1 MGEKRLRIYLY
12 MSKYSDNSE
21 IVPDALLPVLSD
33 PVAVQVAEFFGA
45 FSDASRVKLVS
56 VLTHGELNVG
66 AIAEF
71 VGISESAVSHH
82 LRSLRHL
89 RLVRARKE
97 GRQVFYSLDDEH
109 IAEIFRAGVQHVA
122 HG

>member
-1 MGEKRLRIYLY
+1 V
-12 MSKYSDNSE
+12 S
-21 IVPDALLPVLSD
+21 ALT
-33 PVAVQVAEFFGA
+33 A
-45 FSDASRVKLVS
+45 
-56 VLTHGELNVG
+56 GELNVG
-66 AIAEF
+66 TIAEL

-82 LRSLRHL
+82 LRSLRQL

-109 IAEIFRAGVQHVA
+109 IAEIFRAGLQHVA